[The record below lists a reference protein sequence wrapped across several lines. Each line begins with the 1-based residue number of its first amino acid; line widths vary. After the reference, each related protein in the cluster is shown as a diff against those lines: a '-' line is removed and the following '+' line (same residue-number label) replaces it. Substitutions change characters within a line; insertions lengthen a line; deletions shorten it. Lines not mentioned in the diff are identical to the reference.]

1 MSMIIMII
9 FIMII
14 IPHLV
19 VKTAALPWWFWP
31 VAGNLWIEMV
41 MMMMKMVMMLVMV
54 VMMTRM
60 VMKVMMVVMMVNGED
75 NDGNDGEDGVV
86 TSSP

>member
-1 MSMIIMII
+1 MIIMII

-41 MMMMKMVMMLVMV
+41 MMMVKMVMMV
-54 VMMTRM
+54 V
-60 VMKVMMVVMMVNGED
+60 MVVMMVNGED
-75 NDGNDGEDGVV
+75 NDGDDGEDGVV

>member
-1 MSMIIMII
+1 MIIMII

-14 IPHLV
+14 IPYLV

-41 MMMMKMVMMLVMV
+41 MMMVKMVMMV
-54 VMMTRM
+54 
-60 VMKVMMVVMMVNGED
+60 
-75 NDGNDGEDGVV
+75 
-86 TSSP
+86 

>member
-41 MMMMKMVMMLVMV
+41 MMMVKMVMMV
-54 VMMTRM
+54 V
-60 VMKVMMVVMMVNGED
+60 MVVMMVNGED
-75 NDGNDGEDGVV
+75 NDGDDGEDGVV